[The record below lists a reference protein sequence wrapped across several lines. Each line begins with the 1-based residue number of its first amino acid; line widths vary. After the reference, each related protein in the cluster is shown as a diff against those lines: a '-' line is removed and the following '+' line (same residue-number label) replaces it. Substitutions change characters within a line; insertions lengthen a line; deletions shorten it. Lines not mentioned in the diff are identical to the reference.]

1 MVAPIL
7 EAPPSVRRRTNGLI
21 PPSPPP
27 TGGGDGHDDD
37 PSPRRP
43 VMDNALLATLFLIG
57 GEIMFFA
64 GLISAFW
71 VLRVSAP
78 VWPPPLQ
85 PRLPVGVTGAN
96 TVILFSSSA
105 MIFMA
110 RRALGLG
117 ERATAVRHLWSAAGL
132 GGTFLVVQGYE
143 WLRLVSYGL
152 TMSSSAYGSTFYT
165 LVGAHAAHVLG
176 ALAWLTISATLLG
189 RGRFTAGR
197 TGALRACALY
207 WHFVV
212 ALWPVLYVT
221 VYLL

>member
-57 GEIMFFA
+57 GEIMIFA

-105 MIFMA
+105 MIFTRSHASPGAPALSA
-110 RRALGLG
+110 RSR
-117 ERATAVRHLWSAAGL
+117 RKPATRPTRVP
-132 GGTFLVVQGYE
+132 
-143 WLRLVSYGL
+143 
-152 TMSSSAYGSTFYT
+152 
-165 LVGAHAAHVLG
+165 G
-176 ALAWLTISATLLG
+176 ALCSN
-189 RGRFTAGR
+189 TAS
-197 TGALRACALY
+197 RAG
-207 WHFVV
+207 FPV
-212 ALWPVLYVT
+212 ASMGPSR
-221 VYLL
+221 